1 MARSK
6 ANPKSPKRTK
16 STSRVSKK
24 AKPRSSAPKAARR
37 LSAAMAP
44 KIAQKST
51 AKRGQM
57 RDHMTPFLTA
67 EEIAALTAKLAQQL
81 MQDYSG
87 KNLTLIF
94 PLKGSCIF
102 MADLIR
108 QLDMPVQVDF
118 VQVSAI
124 ERGGTIRIL
133 KDISMNIAGEHVVI
147 VEEIIDTGR
156 TLSFLKT
163 RLLASSP
170 ASLRILTLLDKPA
183 RRELPLQPDYVG
195 QTIEDRYLVGYGMDT
210 EEVGRNY
217 GEIFFFK
224 Q

>member
-1 MARSK
+1 
-6 ANPKSPKRTK
+6 
-16 STSRVSKK
+16 
-24 AKPRSSAPKAARR
+24 
-37 LSAAMAP
+37 
-44 KIAQKST
+44 
-51 AKRGQM
+51 M
-57 RDHMTPFLTA
+57 RDAMTPFLTA
-67 EEIAALTAKLAQQL
+67 PEIAALTSKLAQQL
-81 MQDYSG
+81 MQDYRG
-87 KNLTLIF
+87 KDLILIC

-102 MADLIR
+102 MSDLMR

-133 KDISMNIAGEHVVI
+133 KDISMNIAGKHVVI

-217 GEIFFFK
+217 GEIYFFK